1 MPSCPR
7 PTTEMADCQ
16 SFTQPSQSLSSAEQV
31 LLTCS
36 EELLLSNQWIEIK
49 DDNTRVLTDEGRAEV
64 TRRCQSDFSPQ
75 NE

>member
-1 MPSCPR
+1 
-7 PTTEMADCQ
+7 MADCQ